1 MIDKIIPLKTKQ
13 KFTAYK
19 ACKTVEG
26 VYKTFDIIDRAFI
39 KALVPTVFKPLF
51 GGKYM
56 YADGVYMQ
64 MISIGDPSPIN
75 PNRQGIPPRKDL
87 RLIDDLLDI
96 PVNENACIAITQT
109 AIPLPAKDESEA
121 LESARRENILAASLQ
136 ESEQEGVFKN
146 VHDKIIDYIAEGI
159 NEYNRAVFE
168 GRLRM
173 FEFSLILAVKGR
185 TKKDVDDLMSLI
197 ISLLDGKRVIHEIIE
212 YGQADAYDMMMPTP
226 FIKERLLST
235 TTGEMVAMTSPLRN
249 KNPRL
254 AKSGH
259 WLGLN
264 EDTNNPVFLNFHDG
278 SLISGHAI
286 VVGKSGTG
294 KSTELLK
301 DDKRAIEE
309 GDEALHIVPKAD
321 EGTDHIRVCRA
332 LKGQLIK
339 IGHKRAAGQEED
351 SNPNIFQIFF
361 DPERMENTIG
371 AYQLAYSKHVAVLP
385 DIIGLLI
392 GHSFSD
398 PQRNWAY
405 NSVVELYNKFKII
418 DDNGDVINTEK
429 WEDGLIWPT
438 LEDWRDMLFI
448 WMTQSELH
456 KAPQVN
462 SVIAALYNNTS
473 MITKKG
479 PYGFLINKN
488 SVKLKK
494 KYTMVD
500 LSELIDAPNI
510 QDAMILY
517 ITSLINT
524 KIQCVPQ
531 GVEKKHIFIT
541 IDEGANLVKIPRM
554 RKVIERM
561 FRELR
566 SFGGHLK
573 IVFQDLAG
581 IPASMIN
588 MMKTN
593 TDYVLLFSNM
603 GAYNI
608 KPLVKEF
615 NLTPKDIRRLKAT
628 GKGRGLL
635 IIGDTHLNY
644 FNSLTDDDKRIL
656 FGKEALEEDVIIE
669 RAPLMS
675 IDSRVEWVK
684 KTHRIFVKDWMN
696 GIDKFSTVEVPGYEI
711 EQFYHPFAGVLKT
724 AYVEVGLEKE
734 DGHIKNQTKEHY
746 LFTYSLGG
754 EICLLDSPHIK
765 SIKVTG
771 DDYGTDQEADLK
783 VKVELTAGGVFTMGI
798 EIEMPKT
805 HTAEELQKKRDRL
818 LMKKHDGAP
827 VYDTVLFTAAGE
839 YYKTMLRDAVGAQFA
854 AQRGTNLKTK
864 ILKLI
869 QAADLAAGSEN
880 ETSPETE

>member
-1 MIDKIIPLKTKQ
+1 MNIIPNFIKSKYAAF
-13 KFTAYK
+13 KCY
-19 ACKTVEG
+19 KTVEG
-26 VYKTFDIIDRAFI
+26 VFKTFEEIDRDLI
-39 KALVPTVFKPLF
+39 KSLVPTVFRPLF

-64 MISIGDPSPIN
+64 MISVGDPSPIN

-87 RLIDDLLDI
+87 MLIDDLLDI
-96 PVNENACIAITQT
+96 PVNENACISITQT

-121 LESARRENILAASLQ
+121 LENARRENILAAALQ
-136 ESEQEGVFKN
+136 EAEQEGVFRN

-173 FEFSLILAVKGR
+173 FEFSLIVAVKGK
-185 TKKDVDDLMSLI
+185 TKKDVDDLMALI

-212 YGQADAYDMMMPTP
+212 FGQADAYDMMMPTP
-226 FIKERLLST
+226 YVKERLLST
-235 TTGEMVAMTSPLRN
+235 TTGEMVARTSPLRN

-264 EDTNNPVFLNFHDG
+264 EETNNPIFLNFHDG

-286 VVGKSGTG
+286 VVGKSGSG

-321 EGTDHIRVCRA
+321 EQTNHIRVCRA
-332 LKGQLIK
+332 LNGQLIK
-339 IGHKRAAGQEED
+339 IGHKMAAGQTED

-361 DPERMENTIG
+361 DPERMENTPA

-392 GHSFSD
+392 GHSFTD

-405 NSVVELYNKFKII
+405 NSVVELYYKFKII
-418 DDNGDVINTEK
+418 DEHGDVINTEQ
-429 WEDGLIWPT
+429 WERGFIWPT
-438 LEDWRDMLFI
+438 FEDWRDLI
-448 WMTQSELH
+448 YNWMVNSTEH

-473 MITKKG
+473 MITRKG
-479 PYGFLINKN
+479 PYGFLINHNSIQLKN
-488 SVKLKK
+488 RF
-494 KYTMVD
+494 TMVD

-517 ITSLINT
+517 ITSIINT

-531 GVEKKHIFIT
+531 GKEKKHIFIT

-581 IPASMIN
+581 VPPSMIN

-608 KPLVKEF
+608 KPLMKEF
-615 NLTPKDIRRLKAT
+615 NLTRKDIRRLKARGT
-628 GKGRGLL
+628 GKALL
-635 IIGDTHLNY
+635 IIGETHLNY
-644 FNSLTDDDKRIL
+644 YNSLTKDDERVF
-656 FGKEALEEDVIIE
+656 FGKEDLDEIE
-669 RAPLMS
+669 NNERSPLLTL
-675 IDSRVEWVK
+675 DKRVEWVK
-684 KTHRIFVKDWMN
+684 KDHKIFVKDWIEN
-696 GIDKFSTVEVPGYEI
+696 INKFGAVEIPGYEI

-724 AYVEVGLEKE
+724 VYIEVGLEKE
-734 DGHIKNQTKEHY
+734 NGHIKNQTKGHY
-746 LFTYSLGG
+746 LFTYSLAG
-754 EICLLDSPHIK
+754 EICLLESPYIK
-765 SIKVTG
+765 SIKITG
-771 DDYGTDQEADLK
+771 DDYGTNEAQEADLK
-783 VKVELTAGGVFTMGI
+783 VRVELATGRVFTIGI
-798 EIEMPKT
+798 EIEMEKS
-805 HTAEELQKKRDRL
+805 HTVEQLQKKRDRL

-839 YYKTMLRDAVGAQFA
+839 YYKTILRDAVGAQYA
-854 AQRGTNLKTK
+854 AQRGVNLKNK
-864 ILKLI
+864 ILNIIANAAKPPESETE
-869 QAADLAAGSEN
+869 QAAA
-880 ETSPETE
+880 